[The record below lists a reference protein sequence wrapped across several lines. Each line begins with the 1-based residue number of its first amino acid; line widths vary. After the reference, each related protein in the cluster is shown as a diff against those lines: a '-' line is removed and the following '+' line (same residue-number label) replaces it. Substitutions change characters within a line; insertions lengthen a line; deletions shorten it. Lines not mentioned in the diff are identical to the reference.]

1 VARRLIITGSNRGT
15 GRAIAEAFHEEGYE
29 VASLNRT
36 LDGAGWLGEIQCDL
50 RDAGAVRAG
59 VRQALETLGGVDVC
73 VASAAVR
80 RLTPVSEL
88 SDDDW
93 ADSLAVNLT
102 SVFVLARETL
112 PPLRKTG
119 GRLVVIGSEAGTRP
133 FEGGAAYCSTKAA
146 LKAFCDVLVMEE
158 LAHGVTTTLITP
170 GSIRNRPKTLDEH
183 KMDPASVASV
193 VLGVV
198 DTPRDVLVGEIELR
212 PTNPVPSPLVGIDRL
227 QCS

>member
-1 VARRLIITGSNRGT
+1 MARRLLITGSNRGT
-15 GRAIAEAFHEEGYE
+15 GRAIAEAFHDEGYE

-50 RDAGAVRAG
+50 RDVGAVRAG
-59 VRQALETLGGVDVC
+59 VRQALENLGGVDVC

-102 SVFVLARETL
+102 SVFVLAREAL

-119 GRLVVIGSEAGTRP
+119 GRLVVIGSEAGARP

-170 GSIRNRPKTLDEH
+170 GAIRNRPKTLDEH
-183 KMDPASVASV
+183 KMDPSSVASV

-198 DTPRDVLVGEIELR
+198 ETPRDVLVGEIELR

-227 QCS
+227 QCN